1 MSIKEDK
8 LRWIKEGIKENAI
21 EILVVSDDF
30 SHEYYP
36 VYILDIEKKIETI
49 ERYNKNMQ
57 RVKESIN
64 ISEYCSKNNIDIN
77 KEANKILSDT
87 FIERMEIELI
97 NNSDKGIWVNWKPTK
112 EEWLWEMQHHMAKL
126 QISIQNNDKEGIQE
140 YSADVAN
147 LAEKSYITFGN

>member
-36 VYILDIEKKIETI
+36 VFIFDITKKTETI
-49 ERYNKNMQ
+49 VQYNQNMQ

-64 ISEYCSKNNIDIN
+64 ISQYCVEHNIDIN
-77 KEANKILSDT
+77 KENNKILSDI

-97 NNSDKGIWVNWKPTK
+97 DNSNKGVWTKWKPTK

-147 LAEKSYITFGN
+147 LAEKSYMTFGS